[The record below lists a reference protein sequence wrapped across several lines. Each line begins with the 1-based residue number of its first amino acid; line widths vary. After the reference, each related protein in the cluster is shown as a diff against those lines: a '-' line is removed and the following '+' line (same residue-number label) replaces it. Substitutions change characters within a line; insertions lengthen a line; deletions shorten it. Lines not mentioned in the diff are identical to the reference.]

1 MKIKWLFEVN
11 TYFWS
16 TQDTTWDSTNY
27 SAKVIPESF
36 QGVTM
41 RWDLGGRLIAPND
54 LQFEVDNA
62 DGALGRSDLEGYYVK
77 VRLITD
83 GTQSRAW
90 EFLVKRAVP
99 AYGKLTCYCVDPLQS
114 FLEGTYPNTKHPKEV
129 WPSDDFDPDEL
140 SDYCVPVVLGTAYIP
155 IMSVNT
161 GSDRYYVLGA
171 DDTPTYT
178 VDEVQ
183 SPHDW
188 PVQAVWTSVSYSFNL
203 SNDNGHKL
211 AQFIIADST
220 GDGSA
225 DANGLWLQGDR
236 FLLPLVKFSRSDTSS
251 ITNPADWIEYILL
264 DFGVPASVID
274 TGTGSTF
281 ESAATIYNNR
291 GITWNG
297 GFWRKEN
304 REQLLASLL
313 RQCDSALVITDKIEL
328 IPFDKT
334 SQETIDKSQV
344 KELTYSPQA
353 ITQSNND
360 GARAEWPEVDA
371 PQDKFPGKSVV
382 PLYEAQST
390 IDDPSSSK
398 LRYRFGSD
406 SQIAQKAAMLHFA
419 KQFLQKDRMRFDTSG
434 TVLSTLDSL
443 RPSQVITLNDTI
455 FGASFD
461 LIVDELSIKKDLTIS
476 INGVRLEY
484 LEDWD
489 DLTRSTIS
497 ITGDS
502 SEGWTVAVK
511 ASDGVVD
518 GDVNWSRVQDDG
530 ARPEDNADVT
540 ADHLT
545 EVVYRQSTAPSH
557 AEGRLW
563 IDTDNLN
570 VYRSNGTS
578 WDQIGSLDALLLNN
592 APAESNA
599 DATNNHPD
607 SVIFYQ
613 SGAPSH
619 KVGRFWVDTDN
630 GDFFRSNGSSWD
642 KIGSIDALNLTNG
655 PAESNADVTAN
666 HQGDI
671 SLGNLGE
678 KGWTSLDNKPKLFQI
693 VSKGALARTHPRG
706 SALLDESRNVLKS
719 GSRSYNVSV
728 YDRSTGVWDSHTTYD
743 VYGSSDTKKD
753 LYLPEISGTT
763 PRKNF
768 TAVDCTGLTKSNG
781 SIIVDL
787 KCDSPSDLSS
797 GYGSQLEIGSG
808 GTNDTEEWNIA
819 CPADYINITSEWKTF
834 CLPLS
839 WFTDTGGG
847 VDVTGINWVRWY
859 DSNTSQ
865 TLYIRNLKVH
875 YGDPNGA
882 RAMASDLNR
891 LDSSKVVFV
900 FTDDEPRNN
909 RLDSALDTAMYRC
922 GASRSI
928 YHAGGEAG
936 GNFKYRSAYI
946 LVGIPGI
953 GAGNGLELYAGD
965 ADDDAD
971 AWLDTTIQIYDG
983 NVQLGG
989 VQVRNA
995 YDISYTD
1002 GVLVEDR
1009 KPSEVGATNDSSW
1022 RHPSDETMMNMLY
1035 SLANWTD
1042 RTNNFTASAF
1052 QQNRIK
1058 TATGGE
1064 IIMTLPSSPNEGDWV
1079 QWCDAE
1085 YNFGTNNFL
1094 INRNGNTIEG
1104 QTYDIR
1110 CDRDGDHGQLE
1121 YTGSTW
1127 IFMSGA

>member
-502 SEGWTVAVK
+502 SEGWTVVVK

-530 ARPEDNADVT
+530 ARPED
-540 ADHLT
+540 
-545 EVVYRQSTAPSH
+545 
-557 AEGRLW
+557 
-563 IDTDNLN
+563 
-570 VYRSNGTS
+570 
-578 WDQIGSLDALLLNN
+578 
-592 APAESNA
+592 
-599 DATNNHPD
+599 
-607 SVIFYQ
+607 
-613 SGAPSH
+613 
-619 KVGRFWVDTDN
+619 
-630 GDFFRSNGSSWD
+630 
-642 KIGSIDALNLTNG
+642 
-655 PAESNADVTAN
+655 NADVTAN

-706 SALLDESRNVLKS
+706 SALLDESGNVLKS

>member
-129 WPSDDFDPDEL
+129 WPSDDFDPDDL
-140 SDYCVPVVLGTAYIP
+140 SDYCVPVVLGTAYVP

-171 DDTPTYT
+171 NDAPTYT

-188 PVQAVWTSVSYSFNL
+188 PVQTVWTSDSYSFNL

-251 ITNPADWIEYILL
+251 ITNPADWVEYILL
-264 DFGVPASVID
+264 DFGVPASAID

-281 ESAATIYNNR
+281 ESAATIYTNR

-328 IPFDKT
+328 IPFDKA

-360 GARAEWPEVDA
+360 GARAEWPEADA

-382 PLYEAQST
+382 PLYEAQSA
-390 IDDPSSSK
+390 IEDPSSSK

-419 KQFLQKDRMRFDTSG
+419 KQFLQEDRMRFDTSG

-443 RPSQVITLNDTI
+443 KPSQVITLNDTI

-476 INGVRLEY
+476 VNGVRLEY

-502 SEGWTVAVK
+502 SEGWTVVVK

-530 ARPEDNADVT
+530 ARPED
-540 ADHLT
+540 
-545 EVVYRQSTAPSH
+545 
-557 AEGRLW
+557 
-563 IDTDNLN
+563 
-570 VYRSNGTS
+570 
-578 WDQIGSLDALLLNN
+578 
-592 APAESNA
+592 
-599 DATNNHPD
+599 
-607 SVIFYQ
+607 
-613 SGAPSH
+613 
-619 KVGRFWVDTDN
+619 
-630 GDFFRSNGSSWD
+630 
-642 KIGSIDALNLTNG
+642 
-655 PAESNADVTAN
+655 NADVTAN

-706 SALLDESRNVLKS
+706 SALLDESGNVLKS

-763 PRKNF
+763 PCKNF

-1058 TATGGE
+1058 TATGGQ
-1064 IIMTLPSSPNEGDWV
+1064 ITMTLPSSPNEGDWV